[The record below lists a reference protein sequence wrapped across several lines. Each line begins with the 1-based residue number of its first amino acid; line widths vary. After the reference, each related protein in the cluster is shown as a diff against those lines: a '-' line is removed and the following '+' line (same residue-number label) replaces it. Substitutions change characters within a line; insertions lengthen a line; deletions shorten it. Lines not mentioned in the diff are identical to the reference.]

1 MHDKLHV
8 YMHDN
13 PHSHF
18 HVWLLIQAPDFYDS
32 LIMTSYK
39 LTHIL
44 KGLSFEHSKAPIVF
58 LLWVGY
64 ILFIRIR
71 RPEVFDDWLEFTNSI
86 FQTEE
91 EIDLVKVRALRTDL
105 INSW

>member
-1 MHDKLHV
+1 MEMHDKLHV

-39 LTHIL
+39 MTL
-44 KGLSFEHSKAPIVF
+44 KSLSFEQVLKP
-58 LLWVGY
+58 
-64 ILFIRIR
+64 
-71 RPEVFDDWLEFTNSI
+71 
-86 FQTEE
+86 Q
-91 EIDLVKVRALRTDL
+91 
-105 INSW
+105 

>member
-1 MHDKLHV
+1 M
-8 YMHDN
+8 
-13 PHSHF
+13 
-18 HVWLLIQAPDFYDS
+18 
-32 LIMTSYK
+32 
-39 LTHIL
+39 
-44 KGLSFEHSKAPIVF
+44 F

-105 INSW
+105 INSWWYYDCPLTVVLTVQFNLQGPLT